1 MVIIDQQYDYLNLM
15 SVAYESHE
23 YIIIVVS

>member
-1 MVIIDQQYDYLNLM
+1 MVIIAQQHDYLNLI
-15 SVAYESHE
+15 SIAYESHE